1 MDKFRREL
9 KALVREVYEGERKVL
24 VFGEGPRGARV
35 MLVGEAPG
43 EREALEGRPFVGR
56 AGKNLDAFLEGAHIR
71 REELYVTNAVKFRP
85 VRTSPAGRTVNR
97 PPTQEEIRL
106 FMPWLAREIALVAP
120 AAWSRWAMCPC
131 APSPASASASAMCTA
146 ASSRRRAGR
155 CFHSITPR
163 RCSTT
168 PLCAPFMPRT
178 SPRWRAGW
186 QKTKYNINFTPFP
199 VQTGFHRAGNVY
211 DSTCVFAVIRRGA
224 FLWQRWRARHK
235 SYGEATVWRW

>member
-106 FMPWLAREIALVAP
+106 FMPWLAREIALVDPGCVVTLGNVPLRAVTGERLSIGDVHGRLLEAQGRP
-120 AAWSRWAMCPC
+120 LFPLYH
-131 APSPASASASAMCTA
+131 PASVLYNPSLRAIYAADVASLA
-146 ASSRRRAGR
+146 
-155 CFHSITPR
+155 
-163 RCSTT
+163 
-168 PLCAPFMPRT
+168 
-178 SPRWRAGW
+178 RWLAEN
-186 QKTKYNINFTPFP
+186 KI
-199 VQTGFHRAGNVY
+199 
-211 DSTCVFAVIRRGA
+211 
-224 FLWQRWRARHK
+224 
-235 SYGEATVWRW
+235 